1 MLTSKLD
8 IPIGIGR
15 EFDAKNMGGHK
26 AFLKQTTGTKVR
38 FLYIYSCYSKNIIG
52 DKKKK

>member
-8 IPIGIGR
+8 IPIGI
-15 EFDAKNMGGHK
+15 EENLTQKTWGGHK